1 MIRPL
6 MKNNK
11 FKKALFI
18 SIFIM
23 FFLRILLAF
32 ITIYTSV
39 TTINVPKLFRQYEVN
54 VHQYTAKQN
63 CINIKVTYDKS
74 NDQTI
79 FDLAAKSLKKQ
90 KSEKCIRDAVYFLE
104 SLINEKNSYIDE
116 KLSKSFE
123 LNKKIDNLIVD
134 LESNKT
140 LEKENLI
147 LLNDYFININRIRNI
162 RKFKL
167 PIEYEIN
174 TKLIKNNNLFRYL
187 FSGFILF
194 FWISYVL
201 LDDFKKTE

>member
-1 MIRPL
+1 

-18 SIFIM
+18 SIFIT
-23 FFLRILLAF
+23 FVFRLLLVF
-32 ITIYTSV
+32 IPTYTSE
-39 TTINVPKLFRQYEVN
+39 TTINVPKLFRQHEVN
-54 VHQYTAKQN
+54 VKKYFKQN

-74 NDQTI
+74 NEQTI
-79 FDLAAKSLKKQ
+79 FDLAAKSFKKQ

-104 SLINEKNSYIDE
+104 SLINERNSYIDK

-123 LNKKIDNLIVD
+123 LNNKIDNLIID
-134 LESNKT
+134 FENNKT
-140 LEKENLI
+140 LEKEELYLI
-147 LLNDYFININRIRNI
+147 NDYFININLIRNI

-167 PIEYEIN
+167 PIDYEIN
-174 TKLIKNNNLFRYL
+174 TKLIKSNNLFRYL

-201 LDDFKKTE
+201 LDDLKKTE